1 MSKQEIICIV
11 CPVGCKLQVEENAA
25 AESGYIVEGHTC
37 KRGIKYGI
45 EEMTD
50 PRRNICST
58 VIIEGASLG
67 LLPVKTDRPIPKDA
81 IFDCMKEINKVKV
94 TAPVKMGDVI
104 IKDVMGT
111 GTDIVASRSMAAAGD
126 DRKAG

>member
-11 CPVGCKLQVEENAA
+11 CPVGGCKLQVEENAA
-25 AESGYIVEGHTC
+25 AESGYIVEGGHTC
-37 KRGIKYGI
+37 KRGGIKYGI

-81 IFDCMKEINKVKV
+81 IS
-94 TAPVKMGDVI
+94 
-104 IKDVMGT
+104 
-111 GTDIVASRSMAAAGD
+111 IV
-126 DRKAG
+126 